1 MDTHGSGFHCQAW
14 VYVSIDF
21 MVEIF
26 LVFPLINVVSFKKTD
41 KIYSIDNRKI
51 KLNFKTWVFKISILR
66 NLKIV

>member
-1 MDTHGSGFHCQAW
+1 MDTHGPGFHCQAW

-41 KIYSIDNRKI
+41 KIYSIDNR
-51 KLNFKTWVFKISILR
+51 
-66 NLKIV
+66 